1 MRRRSNDC
9 YSGTEGGGCLAAT
22 ATTLRFDDTS
32 GILLPAPTRMKAV
45 RTRSA
50 RVHVAVKVRDGAH
63 AAAVLRAAGRSWV
76 SGGEELS
83 IALVTD
89 REMRRLNLRWRRQD
103 RPTDVLSFPLDESGA
118 LGDVIISIEAARRQA
133 KQGGW
138 PLAAELRRLLAH
150 GILHCRGYDHESAAD
165 ARRMAAAER
174 KLLGRTGMVGASL
187 SRVE

>member
-1 MRRRSNDC
+1 M
-9 YSGTEGGGCLAAT
+9 
-22 ATTLRFDDTS
+22 
-32 GILLPAPTRMKAV
+32 
-45 RTRSA
+45 
-50 RVHVAVKVRDGAH
+50 HVAVKVRDGAH

-118 LGDVIISIEAARRQA
+118 LGDVIISIDAARRQA
-133 KQGGW
+133 KDGGW

-150 GILHCRGYDHESAAD
+150 GILHCRGYDHERPAD

-174 KLLGRTGMVGASL
+174 RLLGRQGMVGASL
-187 SRVE
+187 GYRT